1 MIFFRLFMSVGTLK
15 LPDIPEIFDVRA
27 RKQQAQSVQ
36 LKSKNFCSTVF
47 INLPHEVLTWQNIMF
62 YLIRVFEDC
71 IPNLYI
77 LKCIYSMFTL
87 RCHSPRF
94 TLQDLQYR
102 YVLKVVQKV
111 DVVHGK
117 RHLNFEWF
125 FVATCCAKIPMG
137 F

>member
-1 MIFFRLFMSVGTLK
+1 
-15 LPDIPEIFDVRA
+15 
-27 RKQQAQSVQ
+27 
-36 LKSKNFCSTVF
+36 
-47 INLPHEVLTWQNIMF
+47 MF

-71 IPNLYI
+71 IPNLYMYI
-77 LKCIYSMFTL
+77 LKCIYSMFAL

-117 RHLNFEWF
+117 RHLNFE
-125 FVATCCAKIPMG
+125 
-137 F
+137 